1 MMLERIK
8 LLLNINDNYKNN
20 LLNELID
27 NAKSF
32 AVSYCRL
39 AQYNSNLDFAVVRM
53 VIEDYNRIG
62 GEGIDNQSFSGMS
75 ETFANNYSE
84 QVFSILRKYRR
95 IKVI

>member
-1 MMLERIK
+1 MMLGYIK
-8 LLLNINDNYKNN
+8 LLLNINDNYKDD
-20 LLNELID
+20 LLNLLID

-39 AQYNSNLDFAVVRM
+39 DEYNSKLDVAVVRM

-62 GEGIDNQSFSGMS
+62 GEGTDSQSFSGMS

-84 QVFSILRKYRR
+84 QVFSVLKRYRK
-95 IKVI
+95 IQVL